1 MSIET
6 IPVSDIMVRNVKT
19 AEENQS
25 INAIAKV
32 MSENNIGSVVI
43 LKSNEVQGLSG
54 IISGIITERDIVRI
68 AGAAQTSSSTTTLL
82 QLTARDIMSKPVVT
96 INAESSIQDA
106 IQSMKLNNIRRLPV
120 VNREGR
126 MVGIIADKDIFRAII
141 NSQSLAASI
150 SENVVIEYRPMYER
164 LSEFVLGEMLL
175 PGDSSHN

>member
-68 AGAAQTSSSTTTLL
+68 AGAAQTSSSTTLL

>member
-25 INAIAKV
+25 IHAIAKV

-43 LKSNEVQGLSG
+43 LKSNEVEGL
-54 IISGIITERDIVRI
+54 SGIITERDIVRI
-68 AGAAQTSSSTTTLL
+68 AGAAQISSSIL
-82 QLTARDIMSKPVVT
+82 QLIARDVMSKPVIT
-96 INAESSIQDA
+96 IDAASSIQDA

-120 VNREGR
+120 VDREGKK
-126 MVGIIADKDIFRAII
+126 MVGIITDKDIFRAII

-150 SENVVIEYRPMYER
+150 SENVAIEYRPMYER
-164 LSEFVLGEMLL
+164 LNEFVLGEMLL

>member
-19 AEENQS
+19 AEENQT

-43 LKSNEVQGLSG
+43 VKSNEVDGLA
-54 IISGIITERDIVRI
+54 GIITERDIVRI
-68 AGAAQTSSSTTTLL
+68 AGAVQTSSSTTVL
-82 QLTARDIMSKPVVT
+82 QLIARDIMSKPIIT
-96 INAESSIQDA
+96 IDAGSSIQDA

-126 MVGIIADKDIFRAII
+126 MVGILADKDIFRAII
-141 NSQSLAASI
+141 NNQSLVASI
-150 SENVVIEYRPMYER
+150 SENITIEYRPIYER
-164 LSEFVLGEMLL
+164 LSEFMMGEILL
-175 PGDSSHN
+175 PGGSSINPN

>member
-43 LKSNEVQGLSG
+43 LKSNEVEGLSG

-68 AGAAQTSSSTTTLL
+68 AGAAQTSSSTTLL

-120 VNREGR
+120 INREGR

>member
-43 LKSNEVQGLSG
+43 VKSNEVEGLSG

-68 AGAAQTSSSTTTLL
+68 AGAAQTSSSTTLL